1 MTFYEIVTLTASI
14 LIIILFVGTL
24 AMTIKDAIQYHK
36 EQQEQ
41 DEQEFCDYMII
52 QQAKA
57 SRDQALAS
65 LEKIKHNHGYDDV
78 CYNQEIADAYQIVEN
93 YLKK

>member
-14 LIIILFVGTL
+14 LIIILFAGTL
-24 AMTIKDAIQYHK
+24 AMTIKDAIQYYRK
-36 EQQEQ
+36 EQDQ

-52 QQAKA
+52 QQGKA

-78 CYNQEIADAYQIVEN
+78 CYNQDIADAYQIVEN
-93 YLKK
+93 YIKK